1 VGGGYTEVSLDCVAE
16 FGRPVYCG
24 WRIEGSG
31 ERDVS
36 NLFPSKL
43 LGKSYARLTE
53 ETDKMIQEA
62 ERNCHSIEKR
72 KEIDDMSYTMEMA
85 RMLKTEKLQKQEI
98 IAFLVSG

>member
-1 VGGGYTEVSLDCVAE
+1 M
-16 FGRPVYCG
+16 
-24 WRIEGSG
+24 I
-31 ERDVS
+31 
-36 NLFPSKL
+36 
-43 LGKSYARLTE
+43 E

>member
-1 VGGGYTEVSLDCVAE
+1 VSQSLGEQCIVGGEL
-16 FGRPVYCG
+16 R
-24 WRIEGSG
+24 
-31 ERDVS
+31 
-36 NLFPSKL
+36 
-43 LGKSYARLTE
+43 
-53 ETDKMIQEA
+53 DKMIQEA